1 MLGSAVKVLDT
12 ETCSAEDELLIYH
25 TKKYIFA
32 YISTYAED
40 APPLKSTVHGAYE
53 SVLLKSSRNIC
64 SAKTVLPTNNE
75 IMITNKR
82 T

>member
-1 MLGSAVKVLDT
+1 MLGSAVKGLDT
-12 ETCSAEDELLIYH
+12 ETCSAKDELLIYH
-25 TKKYIFA
+25 TRKYLFS
-32 YISTYAED
+32 YISTNVED
-40 APPLKSTVHGAYE
+40 APPLKSAVHGAYE

-75 IMITNKR
+75 IIIINRR